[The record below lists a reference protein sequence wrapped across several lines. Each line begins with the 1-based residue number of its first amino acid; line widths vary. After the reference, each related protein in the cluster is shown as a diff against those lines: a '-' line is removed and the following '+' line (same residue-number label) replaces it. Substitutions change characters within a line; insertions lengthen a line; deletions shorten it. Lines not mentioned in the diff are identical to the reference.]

1 MHRLK
6 KTFALLA
13 LTAAAGLLSACD
25 GDDDLDKVSETIKAS
40 WVALD
45 DDAKGNV
52 CFKAKNFS
60 EEDFFDT
67 VRPFIREVISDVT
80 DVEPGDDGYYDLVED
95 GKWLFIGEIMRYCG

>member
-25 GDDDLDKVSETIKAS
+25 NDLDKVSERTKEF

-45 DDAKGNV
+45 DDSKGNV
-52 CFKAKNFS
+52 CFRAKNFS
-60 EEDFFDT
+60 EEDFFDWVRT
-67 VRPFIREVISDVT
+67 VIRAVISDAT

-95 GKWLFIGEIMRYCG
+95 GKWLFIEEIMRYCG